1 MKYSGSVKS
10 VVMKKVLLTACVMT
24 LAAVSPGESQF
35 RDFVRV
41 QGDRLVEDGRPFRFI
56 SWNIPNLHLVEDYIP
71 FEPPVSATG
80 EPSRNW
86 SGWRLPD
93 RFEITD
99 ALATVKDMGGTVVRT
114 YVLSVRRTQ
123 DSPDVPRHV
132 LGPGQFNEEA
142 FRTLD
147 QVLQVA
153 NEQGVRLIIPFV
165 CNWHWWGGR
174 AEYAGFRGKSKDDF
188 WTDPQL
194 IADLKETIRFVVT
207 RSNTLDRRPVCRR
220 QGHSL
225 LGNRQRIGV
234 PAVRSLVRLPPTSS
248 RSTRNHP
255 VMEGFHGSELREESL
270 AMPEVDIVTT
280 HHYPGMKKS
289 FAQLIRENAARAK
302 GRKPYIV
309 GEFGFVTTQEMTEA
323 IQATVDTQ
331 TAGALA
337 WSLRFRNRDG
347 GFYWHSEPSGGN
359 KYKAF
364 HWPGSPIADDYDE
377 VALHA
382 TDAATRRLPFADL
395 PVPPLV
401 VPTPP
406 KLLPITDVSAISW
419 QGSVGAQS
427 LRRGAHSHW
436 QKAPGQSSALR
447 WTRASPSTGRSSATS
462 PRCKASGF
470 TAYLRRNGAG
480 VSEPSNVVGPVQVS
494 CSTLVDE
501 LADFSR
507 VHSRSGELDIKSRDC
522 RSVMEDAH
530 RAGGQVGSE
539 LVYRLESP
547 VIGATVFVFFPKEL
561 ADLTFSSSADGQE
574 YHPAAAQRRDFPFGA
589 GGLRLLA
596 AGRLPRAARRNHD
609 RYLKF
614 EWSGEAQVS
623 RVEIQHEA
631 ATR

>member
-1 MKYSGSVKS
+1 MKYSGSVKI
-10 VVMKKVLLTACVMT
+10 VVMKKILLTACVMT

-41 QGDRLVEDGRPFRFI
+41 QGDRLVEDGKPFRFI

-174 AEYAGFRGKSKDDF
+174 AQYAGFRGKSKDDF

-207 RSNTLDRRPVCRR
+207 RTNTLTGVRYADDKAILCWETGNELECPPSFTREIAAYIK
-220 QGHSL
+220 SL
-225 LGNRQRIGV
+225 D
-234 PAVRSLVRLPPTSS
+234 P
-248 RSTRNHP
+248 NHP
-255 VMEGFHGSELREESL
+255 VMEGLHGSELREESL

-337 WSLRFRNRDG
+337 WSLRFRSRDG

-364 HWPGSPIADDYDE
+364 HWPGSPLADDYDE
-377 VALHA
+377 V
-382 TDAATRRLPFADL
+382 PFMQLMRNQAFAIRGL
-395 PVPPLV
+395 TAPPLV
-401 VPTPP
+401 VPAPP

-419 QGSVGAQS
+419 QGSVGAQVYVVERAPQAERPLDS
-427 LRRGAHSHW
+427 HRRCG
-436 QKAPGQSSALR
+436 
-447 WTRASPSTGRSSATS
+447 GR
-462 PRCKASGF
+462 
-470 TAYLRRNGAG
+470 
-480 VSEPSNVVGPVQVS
+480 
-494 CSTLVDE
+494 E
-501 LADFSR
+501 L
-507 VHSRSGELDIKSRDC
+507 HPI
-522 RSVMEDAH
+522 
-530 RAGGQVGSE
+530 
-539 LVYRLESP
+539 
-547 VIGATVFVFFPKEL
+547 
-561 ADLTFSSSADGQE
+561 
-574 YHPAAAQRRDFPFGA
+574 PAAVQRRVRG
-589 GGLRLLA
+589 
-596 AGRLPRAARRNHD
+596 AGRLVLPRICQKRR
-609 RYLKF
+609 RRF
-614 EWSGEAQVS
+614 RPVQCRGAGTGV
-623 RVEIQHEA
+623 VQHA
-631 ATR
+631 GRRTGRFFASALTLRRTGHQIPRLPLGDGRRAPRRWPGGQ